1 MSVRIIPL
9 RTPESK
15 LPVAANRKQ
24 RLFEN
29 EKDSSMAGNDLKED
43 TEKLAYAL
51 ALMQAAVEAS
61 PDGILITD
69 EQGRIT
75 TLNAKLTEMWRM
87 PEELI
92 KSGDIHR
99 FQTSIAEQLRNPER
113 YLARTVEIEASN
125 GPVSDFLQLTD
136 GRCIEQYS
144 DVISIEQRVA
154 GRVWSFRNATY
165 RQESDLIA
173 RRLAAIVDGSDDAI
187 IGKDLNSIITSW
199 NKGAER
205 LFGYSADEMIGAS
218 VMRLIP
224 PDLQWQEQEILARLR
239 RGERYDHF
247 ETVRVAKDGRKLYV
261 SLTISPIKDAN
272 GTIVGASKIARD
284 ITDKKLAERA
294 LSEARKMAEV
304 ANTERERLLE
314 SERAARSEA
323 EKASRMKD
331 EFLAT
336 LSHELR
342 TPLNAVLGWAT
353 ALRMSLPKTKDLAE
367 GLETIERNARAQAQ
381 LIDDLLDMSR
391 IISGKV
397 RLDVQRL
404 DLPAIV
410 AASVETV
417 RASATAKGVRLQV
430 VIDPLN
436 APISG
441 DPNRLQQVFWNLL
454 SNAIKFTPRDG
465 RIQVLLEPV
474 NSHVE
479 VSVIDTGEGI
489 SPEFLPF
496 IFDRFQQADPSTTR
510 RYHGLGLGLAI
521 VKQLV
526 ELHGGNVRAKS
537 GGLGKGAT
545 FIVSLPL
552 IVVHPPQDSWQREHP
567 RSKPQDVP
575 PLPAISLSN
584 VNVLVVDD
592 ESDARTVLKRLLE
605 SAGALVHL
613 AQSAEDGMQQLLT
626 KPVEVLICDIG
637 MPDQDGYSLIRRI
650 RALDRRD
657 KSEVAAVALTA
668 YARSQDRMEAIRA
681 GFQNHLPKPVE
692 PAELLA
698 VVHSLANPRAKR
710 P

>member
-1 MSVRIIPL
+1 MIPL

-15 LPVAANRKQ
+15 FPVAANRKQ
-24 RLFEN
+24 RLLEN
-29 EKDSSMAGNDLKED
+29 EKDSSMAGTDLKED
-43 TEKLAYAL
+43 PEKLAYAL

-69 EQGRIT
+69 EQGRIR
-75 TLNAKLTEMWRM
+75 TLNAKLAKMWRM
-87 PEELI
+87 PQELI
-92 KSGDIHR
+92 KSGDVHK

-113 YLARTVEIEASN
+113 YLARMVEIEDSN
-125 GPVSDFLQLTD
+125 GPDFDFLQLTD

-144 DVISIEQRVA
+144 DVISTEQEIT
-154 GRVWSFRNATY
+154 GRVWSFRNAAY
-165 RQESDLIA
+165 RQESDLVA
-173 RRLAAIVDGSDDAI
+173 RRLAAIVDSSDDAI

-199 NKGAER
+199 NRGAER
-205 LFGYSADEMIGAS
+205 IFGYSADEMIGTS

-247 ETVRVAKDGRKLYV
+247 ETVRVAKDGRKLDV
-261 SLTISPIKDAN
+261 SLTISPIKDAS

-284 ITDKKLAERA
+284 ITDKKAADRA
-294 LSEARKMAEV
+294 LNEARKMAEV
-304 ANTERERLLE
+304 ANAERERLLE

-342 TPLNAVLGWAT
+342 TPLNAVLGWAS
-353 ALRMSLPKTKDLAE
+353 ALRMCRPKTEDLAE
-367 GLETIERNARAQAQ
+367 GLETIERNARVQAQ

-417 RASATAKGVRLQV
+417 RGSAAAKGVRLQA

-436 APISG
+436 APVSG

-454 SNAIKFTPRDG
+454 SNAIKFTPKDG
-465 RIQVLLEPV
+465 RIEVLLERV

-489 SPEFLPF
+489 TPEFLPF

-526 ELHGGNVRAKS
+526 ELHGGSVRAKS
-537 GGLGKGAT
+537 DGLGKGAT

-552 IVVHPPQDSWQREHP
+552 IDLYPPQDSGQREYP
-567 RSKPQDVP
+567 RSKPLDVP
-575 PLPAISLSN
+575 LLPATSLSN
-584 VNVLVVDD
+584 VTVLVVDD

-626 KPVEVLICDIG
+626 QPVEVLICDIG

-650 RALDRRD
+650 RALNRRD

-668 YARSQDRMEAIRA
+668 YARPQDRTEAIRA